1 MRSPRFL
8 SSIVFIYLSIV
19 PIAYFESKS
28 CIVQGN
34 KKILLSEFFSRL
46 CLTCRIYSYFLEFT
60 NLIIDRTE
68 LVGHISNLAVDTV
81 GTGIM
86 GKLGNKGG
94 VGVRLRLVRPLA

>member
-1 MRSPRFL
+1 MKL
-8 SSIVFIYLSIV
+8 CLWLIWNLQVAL
-19 PIAYFESKS
+19 FEE
-28 CIVQGN
+28 IR
-34 KKILLSEFFSRL
+34 KILLSIFFSRL
-46 CLTCRIYSYFLEFT
+46 CLTCRIYSYFLKFT

-94 VGVRLRLVRPLA
+94 VGVRLRLVRSLA

>member
-1 MRSPRFL
+1 MKL
-8 SSIVFIYLSIV
+8 CLWLIWNLQVAL
-19 PIAYFESKS
+19 FEE
-28 CIVQGN
+28 IR
-34 KKILLSEFFSRL
+34 KILLSIFFSRL
-46 CLTCRIYSYFLEFT
+46 CLTGRIYSYFLKFT

-94 VGVRLRLVRPLA
+94 VGVRLRLVRPIA